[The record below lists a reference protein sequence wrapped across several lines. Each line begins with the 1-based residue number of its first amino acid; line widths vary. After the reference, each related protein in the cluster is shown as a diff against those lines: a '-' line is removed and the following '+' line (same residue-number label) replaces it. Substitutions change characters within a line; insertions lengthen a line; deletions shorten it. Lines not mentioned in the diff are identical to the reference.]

1 MCTRTHTHTHAHT
14 HTHTHTH
21 AHRDT
26 GTLYTHKYEPLGRH
40 DNMDERR
47 RRRFINML
55 NIRMSR
61 TPMEG
66 SSVSREVINLKDE

>member
-1 MCTRTHTHTHAHT
+1 
-14 HTHTHTH
+14 
-21 AHRDT
+21 
-26 GTLYTHKYEPLGRH
+26 
-40 DNMDERR
+40 MDERRRRTRRKRR

-66 SSVSREVINLKDE
+66 SSVSREVINLKDG

>member
-1 MCTRTHTHTHAHT
+1 
-14 HTHTHTH
+14 
-21 AHRDT
+21 
-26 GTLYTHKYEPLGRH
+26 
-40 DNMDERR
+40 MDERR